1 MRFALLLLTALSL
14 AACSSGPLVDD
25 APEGQ
30 LPDAYPYQTAAQI
43 RDAIQRS
50 TQPVAFYAADG
61 RIEITTRTLDQ
72 KATYSIRARLADST
86 TVTVR
91 GPLGIE
97 GGRGLITPQSFVAYD
112 KINGKLFVGDIE
124 VADRYVPGAGS
135 SEVLAQSLAGL
146 LAPEAGMDWTVTP
159 DSGRYILV
167 HRRPDRTRRV
177 LVVDPSLWRVV
188 QAQELDAS
196 NTVVADQRF
205 SAFDTV
211 DGVVMP
217 RRVVL
222 TAPGEG
228 VRIQL
233 EHNRLLVNPSDFRLR
248 FARPT
253 GVEVIEID

>member
-1 MRFALLLLTALSL
+1 
-14 AACSSGPLVDD
+14 
-25 APEGQ
+25 
-30 LPDAYPYQTAAQI
+30 
-43 RDAIQRS
+43 
-50 TQPVAFYAADG
+50 
-61 RIEITTRTLDQ
+61 
-72 KATYSIRARLADST
+72 
-86 TVTVR
+86 
-91 GPLGIE
+91 
-97 GGRGLITPQSFVAYD
+97 
-112 KINGKLFVGDIE
+112 
-124 VADRYVPGAGS
+124 
-135 SEVLAQSLAGL
+135 
-146 LAPEAGMDWTVTP
+146 MDWTVTP

-177 LVVDPSLWRVV
+177 LVVDPGLWRVV